1 MPVSAD
7 STTNA
12 DSDEMCNPQVYVLLF
27 CYYYWGWGVRMWC
40 NGLIQSSAI
49 AAHDECSN
57 TYSIDPLLRHPL
69 FFFPS
74 NFCLFAALPLCR
86 FASLPLMVDWL
97 FRSPHIRYVGGF
109 IVALIVNSITL
120 MMLVYVVY
128 MVATGRGAVLKGED
142 TPLIVND
149 KHYQSLR

>member
-1 MPVSAD
+1 
-7 STTNA
+7 
-12 DSDEMCNPQVYVLLF
+12 
-27 CYYYWGWGVRMWC
+27 
-40 NGLIQSSAI
+40 
-49 AAHDECSN
+49 
-57 TYSIDPLLRHPL
+57 
-69 FFFPS
+69 
-74 NFCLFAALPLCR
+74 
-86 FASLPLMVDWL
+86 MVDWL

-109 IVALIVNSITL
+109 IVALIVNSFTL